1 LQFGNIRAKLVF
13 SAIVSIA
20 LLGIGFN
27 DAFADV
33 PNIDTF
39 VADDPDD
46 GDLVYSVGDT
56 FTLAFD
62 LPINVTASA
71 TMSQGA
77 IDGNFTLSGG
87 AVFGVTY
94 TGLWSGDRLSLTITV
109 NTVGAP
115 NPTIGGT
122 TVSAA
127 GTSNLGHAGDPP
139 TAATLTGLPTLGG
152 NYGAIAG
159 GQGSSPK
166 GGYQPPTMGITRHGL
181 VLVEEGFSYNGNPV
195 DVHLVNTHY
204 PLVTTNVGEENV
216 AKLVIY
222 SPRGIERL
230 QHAAIGFGLDKNE
243 VFGHSNVVIEW
254 DRLHNGDETIT
265 VIDPENY
272 LADVK
277 VVTSEGQCRASSNEL
292 CFIIDFY
299 HTFRQ
304 SLDYNIIGTYI
315 WDDKRSGWQNF
326 YNDGVEILGDSLNP
340 PAKHQASHKGKII
353 EITEYG
359 KNVAYDQE
367 GNLWTF
373 DKSWKM
379 EYQPKVKIDDGIT
392 SKGIERNNVKFNAY
406 LDGQNLLAEYL
417 LKSSV
422 QGSKIKNNDVGE
434 SIAFEYNFIS
444 RNNDIELQNRIS
456 NQLERAE
463 ELFADRFIVN
473 EDDEFQKYWKIHQQY
488 LEQISRD

>member
-1 LQFGNIRAKLVF
+1 MQFGNIRAKLLF
-13 SAIVSIA
+13 SVVASLVIFGLTENAHAVVPTLVSAEIT
-20 LLGIGFN
+20 G
-27 DAFADV
+27 
-33 PNIDTF
+33 PN
-39 VADDPDD
+39 
-46 GDLVYSVGDT
+46 
-56 FTLAFD
+56 
-62 LPINVTASA
+62 
-71 TMSQGA
+71 
-77 IDGNFTLSGG
+77 
-87 AVFGVTY
+87 
-94 TGLWSGDRLSLTITV
+94 TITV
-109 NTVGAP
+109 IYSIPVISAQADYTNLVLTPGGARAVTGHVG
-115 NPTIGGT
+115 TGT
-122 TVSAA
+122 T
-127 GTSNLGHAGDPP
+127 TI
-139 TAATLTGLPTLGG
+139 TLTFG
-152 NYGAIAG
+152 GAIATPG
-159 GQGSSPK
+159 TTATMDITGGVANVREFGGIDVFATVIGQAVANGQGPPSFQASSPT
-166 GGYQPPTMGITRHGL
+166 GGLQPPTMGITRHGL

-254 DRLHNGDETIT
+254 DRIHNGDETIT

-277 VVTSEGQCRASSNEL
+277 VVTAEGQCRASSNEL
-292 CFIIDFY
+292 CFIIEFY

-456 NQLERAE
+456 NELERAE
-463 ELFADRFIVN
+463 DLFADRFIVN
-473 EDDEFQKYWKIHQQY
+473 EDDEFQKYRKIHQQY